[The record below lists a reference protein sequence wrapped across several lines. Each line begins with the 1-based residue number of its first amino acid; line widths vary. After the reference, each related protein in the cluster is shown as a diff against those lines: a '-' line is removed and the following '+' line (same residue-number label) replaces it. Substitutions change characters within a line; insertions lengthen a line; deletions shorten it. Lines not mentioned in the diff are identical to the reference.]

1 MFSNTSSKSSGKH
14 MILDI
19 KNIKNQHL
27 LSDIEKMKDM
37 LDDICNT
44 HNFTVLQRVG
54 HKFEPIGYTLM
65 YLLSESHISVHTFPE
80 CNYIAFDIYTCR
92 DYSNNTVYERI
103 HRDLVDLL
111 EAEES
116 KPLILD
122 RKFE

>member
-1 MFSNTSSKSSGKH
+1 

-54 HKFEPIGYTLM
+54 HQFEPIGYTLM

-92 DYSNNTVYERI
+92 DYSNNTVYEKI